1 MITVLANEAIITILE
16 HFRNSSGGKELEPEL
31 SIALHTLE
39 EKIKNE
45 KGLSWKQL
53 GTIAA
58 VEQYI
63 EKTGGRSPRIC
74 DLSSDKNLPS
84 PTVFKTIFGKTV
96 HQWCLENYPEYTYE
110 SPNQFQYGGKRYSNI
125 DEIKSAFISEYYRLK
140 PKTQDEFDAR
150 KDKTIPY
157 WVTMAENL
165 GVSSWLKLLELLKLP
180 RYGEKEKVKLR
191 VDVHFRKPDKVH
203 EEVSEAQSGKRTNW
217 TDELIRARISE
228 FISQHGRI
236 PKQKELLSNAELPAP
251 AIITRIEKKN
261 YRVWLHETYPDV
273 ASKSWKLD
281 LLENE
286 QIEKQEWLTLFRK
299 EYMRIKP
306 TCGMEYDK
314 KRSEGTPTWGTIAKL
329 IGEDRNKWDNLKK
342 IAGVADVPISE
353 KDSSGDLPK

>member
-1 MITVLANEAIITILE
+1 MLANEAIITVLE
-16 HFRNSSGGKELEPEL
+16 YFRNTSGEKKLDPEL
-31 SIALHTLE
+31 SIALRTLE
-39 EKIKNE
+39 AKIQNE
-45 KGLSWKQL
+45 KDLSWKQL

-63 EKTGGRSPRIC
+63 EKTGGRSPRIR

-110 SPNQFQYGGKRYSNI
+110 SPNQFQYGEKRYSNI
-125 DEIKSAFISEYYRLK
+125 DEVKSAFISEYYRLK

-157 WVTMAENL
+157 WATMADNL
-165 GVSSWLKLLELLKLP
+165 GVSSWLKLLDLLKLP
-180 RYGEKEKVKLR
+180 RYGGREEIERR
-191 VDVHFRKPDKVH
+191 VSVHFRNPNREH
-203 EEVSEAQSGKRTNW
+203 EEVETQRTNW

-236 PKQKELLSNAELPAP
+236 PKQKELLSNTELPAP
-251 AIITRIEKKN
+251 AIITRREKKN

-342 IAGVADVPISE
+342 IAGVANIPISE
-353 KDSSGDLPK
+353 KDSSGNLSK